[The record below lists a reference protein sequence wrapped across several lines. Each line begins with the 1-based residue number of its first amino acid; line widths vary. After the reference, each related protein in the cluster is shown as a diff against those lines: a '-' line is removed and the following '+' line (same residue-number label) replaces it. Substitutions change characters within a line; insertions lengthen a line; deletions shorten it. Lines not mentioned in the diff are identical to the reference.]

1 MPSGLNLSQ
10 IVLKERRFDIKLD
23 REIARSD
30 GLYIPFDIV
39 INLHFL
45 DIIEVVHDE

>member
-1 MPSGLNLSQ
+1 MPSSLNFGQ
-10 IVLKERRFDIKLD
+10 IVLKERRFNIKLD
-23 REIARSD
+23 REIARGD
-30 GLYIPFDIV
+30 GLYVPFNIV

>member
-23 REIARSD
+23 REIACSD
-30 GLYIPFDIV
+30 GLYIPFDIIINLDFLYVIEV
-39 INLHFL
+39 IN
-45 DIIEVVHDE
+45 DE